1 MTLSMAAKGTKLT
14 VYKIIGRE
22 LNRDEIRLR
31 LASMGFV
38 SGAECALVSEINGS
52 LIAVIKDTRIALD
65 KSLGNRIIVK
75 QEESV

>member
-14 VYKIIGRE
+14 VYKIIGR
-22 LNRDEIRLR
+22 DEIRFR
-31 LASMGFV
+31 LACMGFV